1 MTQNQ
6 EKYCQARVN
15 GKGISKAYLLAYP
28 NSVNYT
34 KNTLYNVS
42 STLEHNPKIIQR
54 IKELH
59 RPLENYLEKNR
70 TKILRVAIDVALGKH
85 TGGKVNVSVLN
96 KLVDKLIP
104 DKKESKVNANHRFNV
119 SIEKLIADL

>member
-1 MTQNQ
+1 M
-6 EKYCQARVN
+6 
-15 GKGISKAYLLAYP
+15 
-28 NSVNYT
+28 
-34 KNTLYNVS
+34 
-42 STLEHNPKIIQR
+42 
-54 IKELH
+54 
-59 RPLENYLEKNR
+59 
-70 TKILRVAIDVALGKH
+70 RVAIDVALGKH